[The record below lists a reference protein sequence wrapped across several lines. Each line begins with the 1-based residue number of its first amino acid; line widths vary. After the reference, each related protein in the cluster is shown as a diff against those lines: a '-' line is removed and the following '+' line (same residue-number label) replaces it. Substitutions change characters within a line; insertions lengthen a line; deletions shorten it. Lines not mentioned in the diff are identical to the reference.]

1 VTPAAEEVPVL
12 NGRSLADLSVVHG
25 WLHVLLL
32 TAAGIG
38 LLGLLLLRRTRD
50 WWTRSLPLAV
60 LITLAVLALGWA
72 VLQVTKPWPDAL
84 PVPVFV
90 SAGSGVLAVTLLPLG
105 WRRQRWVVHVL
116 APAAALLAV
125 LGAAVGVDTVYGSFP
140 TVGTALQLPP
150 YDTVSATQVLDR
162 ASRGETARPA
172 PQPLSQSWHP
182 PADLRSTGAVFQA
195 DIPATRSGFVARSA
209 WIYVPPAYLA
219 GDPPPL
225 PLLVLIGGQPGGP
238 RDWLDGGQLA
248 QRMDAWAAAHRG
260 LAPVVVMPDALGS
273 TTGNPMCLDSA
284 LGRADT
290 YLSQDV
296 PAWAESTLHV
306 DPDSAHWAVGG
317 FSFGGTCALQLAVA
331 HPDVFPTF
339 FDASG
344 QLGPTLG
351 DRARTVAAA
360 FHGDDAAYTAHDPL
374 AVLPTRS
381 WPGSAGYLVVGAQDR
396 SYEPQARTV
405 VAAAR
410 AAGLPVTFL
419 ELPGAHDWSV
429 CTGGF
434 ERAMPWMAT
443 RMGLTP

>member
-1 VTPAAEEVPVL
+1 
-12 NGRSLADLSVVHG
+12 
-25 WLHVLLL
+25 
-32 TAAGIG
+32 
-38 LLGLLLLRRTRD
+38 
-50 WWTRSLPLAV
+50 
-60 LITLAVLALGWA
+60 
-72 VLQVTKPWPDAL
+72 
-84 PVPVFV
+84 
-90 SAGSGVLAVTLLPLG
+90 
-105 WRRQRWVVHVL
+105 
-116 APAAALLAV
+116 
-125 LGAAVGVDTVYGSFP
+125 
-140 TVGTALQLPP
+140 
-150 YDTVSATQVLDR
+150 
-162 ASRGETARPA
+162 
-172 PQPLSQSWHP
+172 
-182 PADLRSTGAVFQA
+182 
-195 DIPATRSGFVARSA
+195 
-209 WIYVPPAYLA
+209 
-219 GDPPPL
+219 
-225 PLLVLIGGQPGGP
+225 
-238 RDWLDGGQLA
+238 
-248 QRMDAWAAAHRG
+248 
-260 LAPVVVMPDALGS
+260 
-273 TTGNPMCLDSA
+273 MCLDSA